1 MQECLNLTKPAF
13 MYYHR
18 LGNIPPKRHIQF
30 RQPDGSLY
38 REELVTSEGFSGI
51 YSTMYHIHPP
61 TRVKMIGEPLKYG
74 PKKIETYNLRHTHLN
89 TSRVKATGTDYLT
102 ARKVLLSN
110 NDCSISICSPS
121 ERKMNFFYK
130 NAEGDE
136 VLFVHEGGGTLISPL
151 GKLEFRPGDYV
162 VIPRTIIYSLEF
174 NEGPLRLLILESA
187 SPVETVKRYRNQ
199 LGQLLE
205 HSPYCERD
213 IRPPTDLL
221 IDDNKGDF
229 LIQIKKE
236 GYLHQYTYDHSP
248 LDLIGWDGFL
258 WPYAFSIHDFQPIT
272 GRIHLPPPV
281 HQTFQGHNFV
291 ICSFVPR
298 LFDYHPLA
306 IPAPY
311 NHSNIDSD
319 EVLYYAEGNF
329 MSRKGIERGSF
340 TLHPGGLP
348 HGPHPGTAEKSIG
361 AKETHELAVMIDT
374 FRPLYLTED
383 ALEFVDNNYPM
394 SWTENRGDF
403 NEINAP

>member
-38 REELVTSEGFSGI
+38 KEELVTSEGFSGI

-61 TRVKMIGEPLKYG
+61 TRVKKIGEPLKYG

-89 TSRVKATGTDYLT
+89 TSGVKATGTDYLT

-151 GKLEFRPGDYV
+151 GKLEFRQGDYV
-162 VIPRTIIYSLEF
+162 VIPRTIIYRLEF
-174 NEGPLRLLILESA
+174 NEGPLRLLILESS

-213 IRPPTDLL
+213 IRPPLDLL
-221 IDDNKGDF
+221 TDESQGDF

-272 GRIHLPPPV
+272 GRIHQPPPV

-383 ALEFVDNNYPM
+383 ALEFVDSNYPM
-394 SWTENRGDF
+394 SWTESTGDF
-403 NEINAP
+403 NEINTP

>member
-1 MQECLNLTKPAF
+1 

-18 LGNIPPKRHIQF
+18 LGSIPPKRHTQF

-38 REELVTSEGFSGI
+38 KEELVSSEGFSGI
-51 YSTMYHIHPP
+51 YSNLYHIHPP
-61 TRVKMIGEPLKYG
+61 TRVKAVNTPVKYG
-74 PKKIETYNLRHTHLN
+74 ATRIDDYALRHTHLN
-89 TSRVKATGTDYLT
+89 TSKVGATGDDYLN
-102 ARKVLLSN
+102 ARKVLLMNS
-110 NDCSISICSPS
+110 DCSIAICSPRQ
-121 ERKMNFFYK
+121 RKMDYFYK

-136 VLFVHEGGGTLISPL
+136 VLFVHDGSGTLISQF
-151 GKLEFRPGDYV
+151 GKLPIRQGDYV
-162 VIPRTIIYSLEF
+162 VIPRTVIYKLEF
-174 NEGPLRLLILESA
+174 DEGPLRLLIIESS

-213 IRPPTDLL
+213 IRPPHELMTDTTPGEYLV
-221 IDDNKGDF
+221 K
-229 LIQIKKE
+229 IKKQ
-236 GYLHQYTYDHSP
+236 GYLHPYVYDYSP

-258 WPYAFSIHDFQPIT
+258 WPYAFSIHDFEPVT
-272 GRIHLPPPV
+272 GRIHQPPPV
-281 HQTFQGHNFV
+281 HQTFQAHNFV

-329 MSRKGIERGSF
+329 MSRRGIERGSF

-348 HGPHPGTAEKSIG
+348 HGPHPGTVEKSIG

-374 FRPLYLTED
+374 FRPLYPTTD
-383 ALEFVDNNYPM
+383 ALEFVDSNYPM
-394 SWTENRGDF
+394 SWTD
-403 NEINAP
+403 

>member
-1 MQECLNLTKPAF
+1 

-18 LGNIPPKRHIQF
+18 LGNIPPKRHTQF

-51 YSTMYHIHPP
+51 YSTLYHTHPP
-61 TRVKMIGEPLKYG
+61 TRIKRIAEPAKYG
-74 PKKIETYNLRHTHLN
+74 SKMIETYDLRHTHLN
-89 TSRVKATGTDYLT
+89 TSRVTNTGTDYLN
-102 ARKVLLSN
+102 ARKVLLKN

-121 ERKMNFFYK
+121 ERKMDFFYK

-136 VLFVHEGGGTLISPL
+136 VLFVHDGRGSLISPL
-151 GKLEFRPGDYV
+151 GKLEFRQGDYV
-162 VIPRTIIYSLEF
+162 VIPRTIIYKLEF
-174 NEGPLRLLILESA
+174 DDGPLRLLILESA

-213 IRPPTDLL
+213 IRPPSQLLTD
-221 IDDNKGDF
+221 NSKGDF
-229 LIQIKKE
+229 LIQIKKQ
-236 GYLHQYTYDHSP
+236 GYLHQYLYDYSP
-248 LDLIGWDGFL
+248 LDLVGWDGFL
-258 WPYAFSIHDFQPIT
+258 WPYAFSIHDFEPIT
-272 GRIHLPPPV
+272 GRIHQPPPV

-329 MSRKGIERGSF
+329 MSRKGIDRGSF

-361 AKETHELAVMIDT
+361 ARETHELAVMIDT
-374 FRPLYLTED
+374 FRPLYLTKD
-383 ALEFVDNNYPM
+383 ALEFVDNKYPM
-394 SWTENRGDF
+394 SWTESTGDF
-403 NEINAP
+403 NEINTP

>member
-1 MQECLNLTKPAF
+1 

-38 REELVTSEGFSGI
+38 REELMTSEGFSGI
-51 YSTMYHIHPP
+51 YSTLYHKNPP
-61 TRVKMIGEPLKYG
+61 TRIKKIGDAVKYG
-74 PKKIETYNLRHTHLN
+74 VKKIESYNLRHTHLN
-89 TSRVKATGTDYLT
+89 TSAVTNTGTDYLS
-102 ARKVLLSN
+102 ARKVLLTN
-110 NDCSISICSPS
+110 NDCSISICSPAQ
-121 ERKMNFFYK
+121 RKTNYFYK

-136 VLFVHEGGGTLISPL
+136 VLFIHDGSGTLISPL
-151 GKLEFRPGDYV
+151 GKLEFRQGDYI
-162 VIPRTIIYSLEF
+162 VIPRTIIYKLEF
-174 NEGPLRLLILESA
+174 NDGPLRLLIIESA

-213 IRPPTDLL
+213 IRPPVDL
-221 IDDNKGDF
+221 ISDDSKGEF
-229 LIQIKKE
+229 LIQIKKQ
-236 GYLHQYTYDHSP
+236 GHLHQYLYDYSP
-248 LDLIGWDGFL
+248 LDLVGWDGFL
-258 WPYAFSIHDFQPIT
+258 WPYSFSIHDFEPIT
-272 GRIHLPPPV
+272 GRIHQPPPV

-383 ALEFVDNNYPM
+383 ALAFVDNKYPM
-394 SWTENRGDF
+394 SWTESTGDF
-403 NEINAP
+403 NEINTP

>member
-1 MQECLNLTKPAF
+1 
-13 MYYHR
+13 MYYFH
-18 LGNIPPKRHIQF
+18 LGKIPPKRHTQF

-38 REELVTSEGFSGI
+38 KEELVSSEGFSGI
-51 YSTMYHIHPP
+51 YSNLYHVHPP
-61 TRVKMIGEPLKYG
+61 TRIKSLGNPVKYG
-74 PKKIETYNLRHTHLN
+74 PKKLDDYALRQTHLN
-89 TSRVKATGTDYLT
+89 TSKVTTTGDDFLE
-102 ARKVLLSN
+102 ARKTMLTNS
-110 NDCSISICSPS
+110 DCSISICSPK
-121 ERKMNFFYK
+121 EKKMDFFYK

-136 VLFVHEGGGTLISPL
+136 VIFIHDGKGLLISQF
-151 GKLEFRPGDYV
+151 GKLEIRQGDYV
-162 VIPRTIIYSLEF
+162 VIPRTVIYKLEF
-174 NEGPLRLLILESA
+174 EDSPLRLLIIESA

-213 IRPPTDLL
+213 IRPPQELVTDSAR
-221 IDDNKGDF
+221 GEF
-229 LIQIKKE
+229 LVKIKKQ
-236 GYLHQYTYDHSP
+236 GYLHQYVYNHSP

-258 WPYAFSIHDFQPIT
+258 WPYAFSIHDFEPIT
-272 GRIHLPPPV
+272 GRIHQPPPV
-281 HQTFQGHNFV
+281 HQTFQGRNFV

-329 MSRKGIERGSF
+329 MSRRGIERGSF

-348 HGPHPGTAEKSIG
+348 HGPHPGTVEKSIG

-374 FRPLYLTED
+374 FRPLCPTED
-383 ALEFVDNNYPM
+383 ALEFIDPKYPM
-394 SWTENRGDF
+394 SWTDGTDSF
-403 NEINAP
+403 NEINTP